1 MSNLGWNWK
10 FDTWNIFLI
19 LFYKCQNHFVH
30 CHPWDKW
37 FFKTKVILSFLSL
50 MKLLKVTQSQKGI
63 FMFVW
68 LFISDMLGVENLV
81 HTFRHVRLFK
91 IDSVLSS
98 NRHKNTSW
106 NFASFNLSKPLWP
119 DGPWFAALRNT
130 NRHVITVYIKT
141 LSSSLLNQLK
151 LVYWSFGGINMH
163 LIFAPHQPGRKR
175 NVPLH

>member
-1 MSNLGWNWK
+1 MSKSFCSLPSLRQMVFQDQSNLVFFVSNETFKG
-10 FDTWNIFLI
+10 DTISERHFHVCLI
-19 LFYKCQNHFVH
+19 VC
-30 CHPWDKW
+30 
-37 FFKTKVILSFLSL
+37 
-50 MKLLKVTQSQKGI
+50 
-63 FMFVW
+63 
-68 LFISDMLGVENLV
+68 SDMLGVENLD
-81 HTFRHVRLFK
+81 HTFRHVCLFK

-163 LIFAPHQPGRKR
+163 LISAPHQPGRKR

>member
-1 MSNLGWNWK
+1 MDKRNVFWSY
-10 FDTWNIFLI
+10 
-19 LFYKCQNHFVH
+19 FYKCQNYSVH

-37 FFKTKVILSFLSL
+37 IFKTKVILSFSSL

-68 LFISDMLGVENLV
+68 LFISEMLGVENLV
-81 HTFRHVRLFK
+81 HTFRHIRLFK
-91 IDSVLSS
+91 IDGVLSS
-98 NRHKNTSW
+98 KRHKNTSW

-141 LSSSLLNQLK
+141 LSSSLLN
-151 LVYWSFGGINMH
+151 
-163 LIFAPHQPGRKR
+163 
-175 NVPLH
+175 